1 MNIKEKYN
9 LWLTFDENT
18 KKELES
24 VTDEKETE
32 DRFYKDLEFGTG
44 GLRGIMG
51 AGTNRMNSY
60 TVGRASLGFAKYLKD
75 KYNGEISVAIA
86 CDSRLNSSAFEW
98 DSARVFASQGIK
110 VYAYT
115 KIVPVPMLSFA
126 TRYLH
131 CNAGVMITASHNQ
144 RNITVIRLMTIPA
157 VSFALMMQKK
167 CFHISTLLM
176 IIHLCIMK

>member
-131 CNAGVMITASHNQ
+131 CNAGVMITASHNPKEY
-144 RNITVIRLMTIPA
+144 NGYN
-157 VSFALMMQKK
+157 AL
-167 CFHISTLLM
+167 
-176 IIHLCIMK
+176 